1 MAVSSDYYL
10 ANGVNDIRLKP
21 KLLRSLT
28 RDLDETG
35 DARSRA
41 FTGEELAKIL
51 EKIQVH
57 GVLSE
62 VLPEDCVGKKD
73 EAKLR
78 QEWRSAVD
86 SWVERLMLLVSD
98 KMPQKCWAGIC
109 LLGITIENCTAE
121 RLIASYAVWF
131 EKLLQNIQASSNNRF
146 ICEASYACLS
156 DLFTRLSSF
165 PSVKKESTS
174 FAGRLVPSI
183 LQLMD
188 VDGPFMEVAI
198 DLLCTFIKFYPS
210 AIYRY
215 YDKVEFALT
224 SKISSVNS
232 DMEVLKKISGALALL
247 PHAKGDSG
255 SWFTIMQKLLF
266 SINSLLNDVFQGLEE
281 EGKGSEVMK
290 FLVSAGNEAPSS
302 LVDQTKLSE
311 GNLRATKRLRDSISP
326 LLCSLTYSCCSML
339 TNPYPVQVAIPVRAL
354 LSLIG
359 RVLDV
364 DGTLVSNTVLP
375 STTSLYQELLCSELP
390 SFHLYFLDLLIALIK
405 GLKSQLLPHAA
416 SVVQPVTDFFRRATL
431 PSIRAK
437 VYYTLELLLHSM
449 GVGMSL
455 CLAEHVVSNA
465 SIDLDE
471 GRESICISKLG
482 NEASSKN
489 SGKKRKRGRLSSQSN
504 GVEEETNNVIAGKKS
519 TPLFVKIAALRAI
532 ETLISVGGSVKSDS
546 WRLEVD
552 RLLINVATSS
562 FDAFT
567 GKAGKYSSIEES
579 ASSQEE
585 YCLMALQAL
594 LASLLSPSHVRPPYL
609 SQGLEI
615 FQKGKLETGTKVAT
629 LCEKTLLSLEVLIHP
644 RDIPLVNYPIP
655 VAATVSTNEFGDE
668 EMYHGWWVESDD
680 ENQRPGRGSGDNQS
694 QSPKDLK
701 KDKQPQLMEV
711 DVEKSHSIEDRIEEN
726 REAATL
732 SAEPEKIESGS
743 GLQPQL
749 GLGHAEPAVDQLPS
763 QDLGTTNSEPKLYV
777 SLDTVADSQS
787 KGDIVE
793 DCPSKRSDKDNEVM
807 NDSDCDSL
815 GAMPEIVFSHPDTDS
830 EKSDANLE
838 ESDTD

>member
-1 MAVSSDYYL
+1 MAASSEYL
-10 ANGVNDIRLKP
+10 TGGVNDVRLKP

-41 FTGEELAKIL
+41 FTGEEIAKIL

-78 QEWRSAVD
+78 KEWRSAVD
-86 SWVERLMLLVSD
+86 SWVERFLSLISD
-98 KMPQKCWAGIC
+98 KMPQKCWAGTC
-109 LLGITIENCTAE
+109 LLGITIEKCTAE
-121 RLIASYAVWF
+121 RLIVSYAVWF
-131 EKLLQNIQASSNNRF
+131 EKLLQNIQASSNNHF
-146 ICEASYACLS
+146 VCEASYACLS

-165 PSVKKESTS
+165 PSVKKGSTS
-174 FAGRLVPSI
+174 FAGRLVQPI

-188 VDGPFMEVAI
+188 GDGPLMEVAI

-255 SWFTIMQKLLF
+255 SWSTIMQKLLF
-266 SINSLLNDVFQGLEE
+266 SINSLLNDIFQGLEE
-281 EGKGSEVMK
+281 DGKGSEVMK
-290 FLVSAGNEAPSS
+290 LLISAGKEAPSS

-311 GNLRATKRLRDSISP
+311 GNLRATKRLRDIISP
-326 LLCSLTYSCCSML
+326 LLCSLIYSCCSML
-339 TNPYPVQVAIPVRAL
+339 TNPYPVQVALPVRAL

-364 DGTLVSNTVLP
+364 NGTLVSNTVLP

-390 SFHLYFLDLLIALIK
+390 SFHSYILDLLIALIK

-431 PSIRAK
+431 PYIRAK

-455 CLAEHVVSNA
+455 CLAEHVVGNA

-471 GRESICISKLG
+471 GCESTCISKLAI
-482 NEASSKN
+482 EASLKN
-489 SGKKRKRGRLSSQSN
+489 SAKKRKRGRLSSQSN

-519 TPLFVKIAALRAI
+519 TPLSLKIAALRAI
-532 ETLISVGGSVKSDS
+532 DTLISVGGSVKSES

-552 RLLINVATSS
+552 RLLINVATRS
-562 FDAFT
+562 FDVFT
-567 GKAGKYSSIEES
+567 GKAGKYSCIEES
-579 ASSQEE
+579 TSSQEE
-585 YCLMALQAL
+585 YCLVALQAL

-609 SQGLEI
+609 SQGLEL

-629 LCEKTLLSLEVLIHP
+629 LCEKALLSLEVLIHP
-644 RDIPLVNYPIP
+644 RVIPLVNYPIP
-655 VAATVSTNEFGDE
+655 VAATVSTDEFGDE
-668 EMYHGWWVESDD
+668 EMYHGWWVESDN
-680 ENQRPGRGSGDNQS
+680 ENQLPGRENGD

-701 KDKQPQLMEV
+701 KDEQPQLMEV
-711 DVEKSHSIEDRIEEN
+711 DAEKSHSIEERREDN
-726 REAATL
+726 REAAAL
-732 SAEPEKIESGS
+732 STEPEKIESAS
-743 GLQPQL
+743 DLQPQL
-749 GLGHAEPAVDQLPS
+749 NFGHAEPAVVQLPS
-763 QDLGTTNSEPKLYV
+763 QDLGTTNSEPTLSV
-777 SLDTVADSQS
+777 SLNTVADSQS
-787 KGDIVE
+787 KGYTVEDRPSTSKDSDFDSQGSEPDIVW
-793 DCPSKRSDKDNEVM
+793 DD
-807 NDSDCDSL
+807 
-815 GAMPEIVFSHPDTDS
+815 PDTDS